1 MPIVS
6 QYCRLQLVI
15 IPYHR
20 INIINYLIFIVIEIS
35 LGEYGDNAD
44 KLVKYIDNGKSTE
57 WLKNTSQKHKSA
69 IGW

>member
-1 MPIVS
+1 
-6 QYCRLQLVI
+6 
-15 IPYHR
+15 
-20 INIINYLIFIVIEIS
+20 LIFIVIEIS